1 MSKNSIGVLLGQEAK
16 EKHVQERRNSGRFS
30 ASHLRTEPESR
41 TAGWIQLI
49 TAVRGWILLIVVMI
63 IIGLPATACGQK
75 AKDSWSNL
83 NALKAGQGIE
93 VIESNMKNH
102 NGRFAAITEES
113 LSMQEKGSDVLI
125 KREDVVRVSTGS
137 GPKRGEHAVIGL
149 VAGGLIGAG
158 IGALA
163 GSSHGF
169 FGASDRG
176 IAALGGIAIG
186 APSGA
191 LVGAVVP
198 AHTTVYRAAPDKA
211 RQTTSPQT
219 NARSQ

>member
-49 TAVRGWILLIVVMI
+49 TAVCSLVLMIV
-63 IIGLPATACGQK
+63 IGLPATACAQK

-83 NALKAGQGIE
+83 NGLKAGQGIE

-176 IAALGGIAIG
+176 IAALVGIAIG

-198 AHTTVYRAAPDKA
+198 APTTVYRAAPGKA